1 MIRPGAHLARKAVS
15 PERGYRF
22 FMRTGGGHDA
32 FQREVDDA
40 VHMLFSLV
48 AEAVGWATESLLS
61 QETDRAREV
70 IADDEAFDERCN
82 RLSGLIK
89 ERLAR
94 GVAATE
100 LEDLVAVLQ
109 IIPELERSADL
120 AKNIAQ
126 RATKSIGGLIS
137 PRSRGLI
144 DNMGS
149 TVTEMWRDAATAYRH
164 RSRDAAIELRDADD
178 ALDELA
184 ARLVQEA
191 VDSQAEPQTAI
202 DLGLLARYYERL
214 GDHAVNLARRV
225 EFMSKAR
232 RFSAP
237 RLHLGRA
244 NSDSDETPRSRTQ
257 RVLRNLARFRLS
269 PTDDAFFELFR
280 AASENCL
287 EAARTFR
294 VLTDTLGNDASLFDQ
309 IKGNERRGDELT
321 TELLTRLDQSFVT
334 PLDRE
339 DIHELGDKLD
349 DVVDAILSA
358 ASLMDLNPDD
368 SPPPELNESA
378 DTLVAMATE
387 LDSLIRCLPSG
398 NGARLHIERIEHLER
413 QGDAIFR
420 RGMGKLLS
428 GAYEPLTVIA
438 WKDIIQSIEESL
450 NSIED
455 AGDVIE
461 GILVKSS

>member
-1 MIRPGAHLARKAVS
+1 
-15 PERGYRF
+15 
-22 FMRTGGGHDA
+22 MRTTSHGA
-32 FQREVDDA
+32 FQREIDDA

-61 QETDRAREV
+61 QETERAREV
-70 IADDEAFDERCN
+70 IADDEAFDDRCN

-89 ERLAR
+89 ERLGR
-94 GVAATE
+94 GGVAVND

-126 RATKSIGGLIS
+126 RATKSVGGTIS

-144 DNMGS
+144 DQMG
-149 TVTEMWRDAATAYRH
+149 TIVTEMWRDAATAYRH
-164 RSRDAAIELRDADD
+164 RSRDAAFELSSADD

-184 ARLVQEA
+184 SRLVQEA
-191 VDSQAEPQTAI
+191 VDSQASPQTAI

-225 EFMSKAR
+225 EFMSRAR

-237 RLHLGRA
+237 RLHLARTQ
-244 NSDSDETPRSRTQ
+244 SDLDHEPTRSR
-257 RVLRNLARFRLS
+257 LRRILRGIARFQMS
-269 PTDDAFFELFR
+269 PSDDSFFQLFR
-280 AASENCL
+280 SASENCV
-287 EAARTFR
+287 EAASAFR
-294 VLTDTLGNDASLFDQ
+294 SLADTLGSDSGLFEQ

-321 TELLTRLDQSFVT
+321 IALLSRLDQSFVT

-339 DIHELGDKLD
+339 DIHQLGDKLD
-349 DVVDAILSA
+349 DVVDAIHAA
-358 ASLMDLNPDD
+358 ASLIDLNPDD
-368 SPPPELNESA
+368 NPPPELNEMA
-378 DTLVAMATE
+378 DTLVDMASE
-387 LDSLIRCLPSG
+387 LDSLIACLPSG
-398 NGARLHIERIEHLER
+398 DGARLHIERIQHYER

-438 WKDIIQSIEESL
+438 WKDIIQSIENSL

-461 GILVKSS
+461 GILVKNS